1 MICLSIVVNVR
12 SIPEERLK
20 IDDSRRYILL
30 AVTSLRT
37 PPPLPPYNK
46 IVLGKRFDALSV

>member
-1 MICLSIVVNVR
+1 MICLSIVVEVR
-12 SIPEERLK
+12 IMTEERLK
-20 IDDSRRYILL
+20 IDGFGRYILS

-46 IVLGKRFDALSV
+46 IVLGKRFDALGV